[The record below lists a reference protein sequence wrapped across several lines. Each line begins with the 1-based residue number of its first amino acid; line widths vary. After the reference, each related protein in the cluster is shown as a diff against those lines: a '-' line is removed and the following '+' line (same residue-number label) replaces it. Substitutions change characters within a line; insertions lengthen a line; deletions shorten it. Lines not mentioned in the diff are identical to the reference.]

1 MKHKKIASVIFYY
14 LLAILGGV
22 LIVSL
27 FVGCH
32 VYTDEEVEMI
42 RCPQIQDTVQIPD
55 WEQTEEIR
63 AAKTENLRRSFSF
76 PVAREVGSRIC
87 LRPDPA
93 SFACR

>member
-1 MKHKKIASVIFYY
+1 MRTTMKHKKIASVIFYY

-55 WEQTEEIR
+55 WEQTE
-63 AAKTENLRRSFSF
+63 
-76 PVAREVGSRIC
+76 
-87 LRPDPA
+87 
-93 SFACR
+93 

>member
-55 WEQTEEIR
+55 WEQTE
-63 AAKTENLRRSFSF
+63 
-76 PVAREVGSRIC
+76 
-87 LRPDPA
+87 
-93 SFACR
+93 

>member
-1 MKHKKIASVIFYY
+1 MKRDKIGTVIFYC
-14 LLAILGGV
+14 LLAILGGI

-55 WEQTEEIR
+55 WEQTE
-63 AAKTENLRRSFSF
+63 
-76 PVAREVGSRIC
+76 
-87 LRPDPA
+87 
-93 SFACR
+93 

>member
-1 MKHKKIASVIFYY
+1 MKRKKIASIIFYC
-14 LLAILGGV
+14 LLAILGGI

-55 WEQTEEIR
+55 WEQTE
-63 AAKTENLRRSFSF
+63 
-76 PVAREVGSRIC
+76 
-87 LRPDPA
+87 
-93 SFACR
+93 